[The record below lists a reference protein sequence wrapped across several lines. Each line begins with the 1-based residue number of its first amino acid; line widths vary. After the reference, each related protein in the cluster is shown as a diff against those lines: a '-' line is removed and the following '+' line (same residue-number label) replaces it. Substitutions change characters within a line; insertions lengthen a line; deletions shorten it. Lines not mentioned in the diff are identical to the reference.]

1 MRNQMKYLYLSK
13 LAFLVPKTYEKT
25 ITFQSQLKSR
35 KNAHYSERGL
45 ATTPFWLSN
54 SSGCTYQLVVART
67 RPVWGLTTNYF
78 HFKINYTVLATQ

>member
-1 MRNQMKYLYLSK
+1 MRNQMKYLYLCK
-13 LAFLVPKTYEKT
+13 LAFQVPKTYVKT
-25 ITFQSQLKSR
+25 IKFQSQLKSR
-35 KNAHYSERGL
+35 KHAHYSERGL
-45 ATTPFWLSN
+45 ATTPSWLSN